1 MHGQRQE
8 LLDLCTGSFLSKSG
22 NMDTLRQRLVCHWMS
37 KASPGELKLWSEGI
51 PSPTALEHTS
61 SAAPPLSETAS
72 SAAPVAAEPAASSAG
87 PASSAAPAAQASS
100 SSAAPAAEVVAG
112 QTSSPGATLAPATAD
127 PCQSVLSQCL
137 MASNKVKD
145 VSEMFTD
152 LSQGPQIDPSEKE
165 VKNAELIAA
174 ADVVMP
180 VAGMVKILQALHEE
194 GSNVALLLAGRGLA
208 YVPLSM
214 SRYRCIGSCTLKF
227 IVDENSVDV
236 SLVEF

>member
-1 MHGQRQE
+1 
-8 LLDLCTGSFLSKSG
+8 
-22 NMDTLRQRLVCHWMS
+22 
-37 KASPGELKLWSEGI
+37 
-51 PSPTALEHTS
+51 
-61 SAAPPLSETAS
+61 
-72 SAAPVAAEPAASSAG
+72 
-87 PASSAAPAAQASS
+87 
-100 SSAAPAAEVVAG
+100 
-112 QTSSPGATLAPATAD
+112 
-127 PCQSVLSQCL
+127 
-137 MASNKVKD
+137 
-145 VSEMFTD
+145 MFTD

-208 YVPLSM
+208 YVSLSM
-214 SRYRCIGSCTLKF
+214 SRYRCIGSCTLKL